1 MIVFFLFRVLTEGP
15 ESSSLAQKFIAAMP
29 GSVWNQIYENNMDN
43 QSLVTEKEGVQTVI
57 SGDKL
62 LTVFAYVTGMFK
74 NSEPCE
80 VKVLWKSP
88 KKSHLS
94 IAFPKGQKMKK
105 QFVLQSILPKNE
117 EKNA

>member
-1 MIVFFLFRVLTEGP
+1 
-15 ESSSLAQKFIAAMP
+15 MP

-105 QFVLQSILPKNE
+105 QFVLQSILPK
-117 EKNA
+117 K

>member
-1 MIVFFLFRVLTEGP
+1 MIGFFLFRVLTEGP

-62 LTVFAYVTGMFK
+62 STVFGYATAMFK

-80 VKVLWKSP
+80 VKFLWKTP
-88 KKSHLS
+88 KKSRMS
-94 IAFPKGQKMKK
+94 IAFPKGQKM
-105 QFVLQSILPKNE
+105 
-117 EKNA
+117 

>member
-1 MIVFFLFRVLTEGP
+1 MIVFFLCRVLTEGP
-15 ESSSLAQKFIAAMP
+15 ESTSLAQKFMAAIP

-43 QSLVTEKEGVQTVI
+43 QSLVNEKEAVQTVI

-62 LTVFAYVTGMFK
+62 STVFGYATGMFK

-88 KKSHLS
+88 KKNHLS
-94 IAFPKGQKMKK
+94 IAFPKG
-105 QFVLQSILPKNE
+105 
-117 EKNA
+117 